1 MNNDFGLQEDFDIEL
16 KKSIDTNHLEFKGVC
31 EVVHKREGNILS
43 IDKGANVITNAGKVE
58 LVRLMGSVG
67 GSTFH
72 WIALGRK
79 GDIPASATD
88 KLLGGASSAGI
99 TTDAQMTQAI
109 SNNDNYYVSTDLA
122 TPYGF
127 EYNRE
132 FVLDRV
138 APSAGSKTTRDANT
152 KLDKTKVQTEADGNL
167 NSNYYHE
174 INTNTFAGDT
184 LLWHSKFKFI
194 GITADG
200 SGPAY
205 TGNATAI
212 INEAGIFNKSH
223 TDSGNTDPIEDVI
236 MLARRTFSEKPVKID
251 DELTIKWQITIK

>member
-1 MNNDFGLQEDFDIEL
+1 MFLP
-16 KKSIDTNHLEFKGVC
+16 
-31 EVVHKREGNILS
+31 ILR
-43 IDKGANVITNAGKVE
+43 NA
-58 LVRLMGSVG
+58 
-67 GSTFH
+67 
-72 WIALGRK
+72 
-79 GDIPASATD
+79 P
-88 KLLGGASSAGI
+88 
-99 TTDAQMTQAI
+99 TDANKETFAAFFFKYP
-109 SNNDNYYVSTDLA
+109 N
-122 TPYGF
+122 F
-127 EYNRE
+127 
-132 FVLDRV
+132 
-138 APSAGSKTTRDANT
+138 
-152 KLDKTKVQTEADGNL
+152 
-167 NSNYYHE
+167 YHE

>member
-1 MNNDFGLQEDFDIEL
+1 MCNYI
-16 KKSIDTNHLEFKGVC
+16 KTRAPKSIKFKINN
-31 EVVHKREGNILS
+31 NIKKKHVLGDRTLLDWAFQN
-43 IDKGANVITNAGKVE
+43 IIIN
-58 LVRLMGSVG
+58 SV
-67 GSTFH
+67 
-72 WIALGRK
+72 
-79 GDIPASATD
+79 D
-88 KLLGGASSAGI
+88 
-99 TTDAQMTQAI
+99 AI

-167 NSNYYHE
+167 NSNFYHE

-200 SGPAY
+200 TGPAY